1 MKKMEGQSIVE
12 TALVAPLFLLLL
24 FMIIDVG
31 RITYSL
37 SRLNFVCQ
45 ETVRLAGLGNGNTQV
60 EEYARSKVDSVAVNI
75 SPAEETLRKPGT
87 FVTELWMRDWIISLH
102 LQMLF
107 FLHPFMQKLNQLYGL
122 NRSDK
127 GEKV

>member
-87 FVTELWMRDWIISLH
+87 FVTVTLDARLDYIT
-102 LQMLF
+102 
-107 FLHPFMQKLNQLYGL
+107 PFANVILPSPFHAKAESTI
-122 NRSDK
+122 RV
-127 GEKV
+127 E